1 MHVPTVSNLRVR
13 CAASVYAVQ
22 PPCKFPPCNF
32 PPCNLPP
39 CNFPPCN
46 LPPCTLCSLRVRC
59 AASVQFA
66 SVQLPPC
73 TLCNLRVHF
82 VAAWCGTEISFYTV
96 ICYAFHLPRLAR
108 SSSSCA
114 FTSTES
120 HGVPQTCTES
130 QGVPVTLFN
139 CPCHAA

>member
-22 PPCKFPPCNF
+22 PPC
-32 PPCNLPP
+32 NLPP
-39 CNFPPCN
+39 CN
-46 LPPCTLCSLRVRC
+46 
-59 AASVQFA
+59 
-66 SVQLPPC
+66 LPPC